1 MVNSCQ
7 ARKQERIRAG
17 KTRTCLRPGAKKRG
31 KAWPWPTHCQC
42 APRAKNRRLGVSK
55 VTWLITILFV
65 HCRTPPPEIGYKLW
79 VQWFLGSL
87 GWAKVSYDW
96 SMVFK
101 ATIHQSERTIVQP
114 NDPKNLCA
122 ESLYPF
128 PWPCNFYTYL
138 RREKNLF
145 SVRDQK
151 AASSSYNNTWYRD
164 RFM

>member
-7 ARKQERIRAG
+7 VGKQERISAG
-17 KTRTCLRPGAKKRG
+17 KTRTCLRPGAKIRR
-31 KAWPWPTHCQC
+31 KAWPWPIQCQS
-42 APRAKNRRLGVSK
+42 APGAKNRRLGVGV
-55 VTWLITILFV
+55 VTWLLSSFV
-65 HCRTPPPEIGYKLW
+65 RCRTPPPEIRCKLW
-79 VQWFLGSL
+79 VQRFLGSL

-96 SMVFK
+96 SIVLK

-128 PWPCNFYTYL
+128 PWPDSFCTYL

-145 SVRDQK
+145 SVRDK
-151 AASSSYNNTWYRD
+151 NAASSSYNNTWYKD